1 MMNHA
6 AWKSSKEMDAKVNSP
21 AIEKNP
27 LEGMDSEA
35 MERYYA
41 GW

>member
-21 AIEKNP
+21 ATEKNP
-27 LEGMDSEA
+27 LKDMDSKA
-35 MERYYA
+35 MERYYSE
-41 GW
+41 W